1 MADKDRFGKS
11 SRSYAVDTPRE
22 RGIKKYHRN
31 LSKGLG
37 SGRNVRRIRKA
48 REDYKL
54 NRPPRWD
61 QKVGKAVRSGF
72 GKGKEGIMGLWD
84 AGMKGLNA
92 ATNSW
97 AEAQEAR
104 KDDKKWTYG
113 GDPLDMAP
121 GSMAHKWMQTQ
132 VLPEF
137 QEDFEEEVSKGN
149 LHWTELGDFTGGQS
163 GLAERIN
170 VLNNLTPERL
180 EGYSP
185 IKQRNILESIVN
197 PAEADA
203 FRRSDAGQEGIL
215 NNAMLMDYINQ
226 AKELYGNAG
235 LPAINTPSHI
245 NQTTG
250 VAPIDI
256 EYLRDERKGG
266 HLRPKD
272 LEPIPAFA
280 YDETDISVDP
290 TSWTSLWNQQPGFDE
305 PDWDPLYENERK
317 AANFNA
323 GDVYG
328 NLTMDGIRNK
338 FFPGMALEDITEDD
352 INAAIAMGNTGFMTS
367 PQLNQ
372 LYQ

>member
-48 REDYKL
+48 REDRTL

-226 AKELYGNAG
+226 AKELYGSAG
-235 LPAINTPSHI
+235 LPAVVETDDASNVTPDYGDLRFYGTYPSTEAGTEQLGLAEDLTPFEI
-245 NQTTG
+245 YKMRSQAQDRGGFTG
-250 VAPIDI
+250 PKLDKPFPIDMPAPTDYSTILSQAGLDPNVI
-256 EYLRDERKGG
+256 EYPRIAN
-266 HLRPKD
+266 
-272 LEPIPAFA
+272 IPPGFA
-280 YDETDISVDP
+280 EEEEEIYVDP
-290 TSWTSLWNQQPGFDE
+290 LMK
-305 PDWDPLYENERK
+305 Y
-317 AANFNA
+317 A
-323 GDVYG
+323 GYG
-328 NLTMDGIRNK
+328 
-338 FFPGMALEDITEDD
+338 
-352 INAAIAMGNTGFMTS
+352 
-367 PQLNQ
+367 Q
-372 LYQ
+372 